1 MKYFQTCSWTRNCTN
16 DFEIETNVHI
26 IDIIDTFLHHL
37 KIVWKENFERNTTW
51 HKRKTTTKQMSSN
64 RPFFCC
70 KQNMVLSIS
79 NDQNWKEVSNNV
91 YHVMSIFHRYPK
103 WRKANNVYYVIS
115 KGVSINIHW
124 PKGRNLV
131 KRNASAVSVNSRHML
146 TITSII

>member
-103 WRKANNVYYVIS
+103 YHVIS
-115 KGVSINIHW
+115 ISTDRKGEILLNEMHQQFPSTPDTCW
-124 PKGRNLV
+124 Q
-131 KRNASAVSVNSRHML
+131 
-146 TITSII
+146 